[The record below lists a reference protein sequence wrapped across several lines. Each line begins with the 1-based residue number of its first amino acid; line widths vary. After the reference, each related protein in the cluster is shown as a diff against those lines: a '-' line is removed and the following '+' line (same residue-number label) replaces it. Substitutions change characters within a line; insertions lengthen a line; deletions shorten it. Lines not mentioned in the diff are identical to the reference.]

1 MAKTIKLD
9 PINVQVSIQ
18 TNDNL
23 LAGLLKGE
31 LQVMKECGGR
41 GMCATCHVYVTD
53 GMDSLSPVNRRE
65 LRTLEVITTSN
76 KFSRLACQARVMGE
90 GVVVEL
96 PAGMYVSDIEN
107 IEDLIGRRADDNI
120 LHPITGAILVEAGK
134 LITRSMIS
142 QLNDTKAE
150 ANEYV
155 AKTSDA

>member
-1 MAKTIKLD
+1 VAKTIKLD
-9 PINVQVSIQ
+9 PINVEVSIQ

-23 LAGLLKGE
+23 LSGLLKGE

-41 GMCATCHVYVTD
+41 GMCATCHVYVTA

-65 LRTLEVITTSN
+65 LRTMEVITTSN
-76 KFSRLACQARVMGE
+76 KFSRLACQARVQGQ

-142 QLNDTKAE
+142 QLNDTKVE
-150 ANEYV
+150 ASEYI
-155 AKTSDA
+155 AKTSNA